1 MYIHVHN
8 HMSSKDMWK
17 WKLLACNIRLAIGLS
32 KFFYIV
38 GVIARWILHKL
49 KILYIKKFII
59 IHRPRLSYR
68 QSPSPA
74 AWATC
79 SFWQLFSYPEG
90 VEVLLRQRR
99 QRRQGVSPLFFCRR
113 NFLERH
119 SAINGNIK
127 FQIYTGNIFFFN
139 TLVTLNVKTKIDA
152 SYPKLIVFL
161 YRRKCNNST
170 EII

>member
-79 SFWQLFSYPEG
+79 SFWQLSPTRRGWRLYSGKGVNDGKECRPSTSEG
-90 VEVLLRQRR
+90 TSWRGWEWFIDGSSSGSKQCQPPSSTKGISWMVWELFPDCSTSVPSSA
-99 QRRQGVSPLFFCRR
+99 QGTYS
-113 NFLERH
+113 
-119 SAINGNIK
+119 
-127 FQIYTGNIFFFN
+127 
-139 TLVTLNVKTKIDA
+139 
-152 SYPKLIVFL
+152 
-161 YRRKCNNST
+161 
-170 EII
+170 